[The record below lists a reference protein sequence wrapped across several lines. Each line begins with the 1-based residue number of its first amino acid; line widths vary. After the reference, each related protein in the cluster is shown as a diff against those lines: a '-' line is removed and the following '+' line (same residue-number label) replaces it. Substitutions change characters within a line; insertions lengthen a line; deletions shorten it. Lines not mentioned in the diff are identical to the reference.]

1 VDELSEDTGLK
12 VVGRVPRNAIEEVV
26 VTMGTYRLIDVL
38 DIRWYKDNRPSHKG
52 IRVNR
57 EEAQLLY
64 AILKRE
70 LEVNRNE

>member
-1 VDELSEDTGLK
+1 MSEDTGLK
-12 VVGRVPRNAIEEVV
+12 VVGRVPRNATEEVV
-26 VTMGTYRLIDVL
+26 VTMGTYKLIDVL
-38 DIRWYKDNRPSHKG
+38 DIRWYKDNKPSYKG

>member
-1 VDELSEDTGLK
+1 MDELSDSGLE
-12 VVGRVPRNAIEEVV
+12 VVGRVPRNATEEVV
-26 VTMGTYRLIDVL
+26 VTMGTYKLIDVL
-38 DIRWYKDNRPSHKG
+38 DIRWYKDNKPSYKG